1 MKQKI
6 KDFFSL
12 LAIAIFLLSITT
24 MGLTWVLAPFGIVV
38 SLWVAFKM
46 LAGLIL
52 LVTLLSAP
60 TRQSK

>member
-6 KDFFSL
+6 KYFFSL

-52 LVTLLSAP
+52 LVTLLSAL

>member
-6 KDFFSL
+6 GNFLTLS
-12 LAIAIFLLSITT
+12 AIAIFLLSITT
-24 MGLTWVLAPFGIVV
+24 TGLTWVLAPFGIIV

-46 LAGLIL
+46 LVGLIL
-52 LVTLLSAP
+52 LVTLLSAL

>member
-52 LVTLLSAP
+52 LVTLLSAL